1 MDIKIWLT
9 FSWSSLICFF
19 IFSWHNIFTVKKSNE
34 KLWSFWM
41 SKEGFSF
48 FSFSERTIIIL
59 EYLNAF
65 KQYVPTTAFKQY
77 APTTCKLKSFI
88 SGKFA

>member
-1 MDIKIWLT
+1 
-9 FSWSSLICFF
+9 
-19 IFSWHNIFTVKKSNE
+19 
-34 KLWSFWM
+34 M